1 MNTLQAELASLH
13 APVNN
18 ILDENNIIDE
28 TPNNESIGI
37 TVTVTNC
44 LLQSVTVTMNPTES
58 TQTITLQIQPS
69 NRNQ

>member
-18 ILDENNIIDE
+18 IDE
-28 TPNNESIGI
+28 TPSNETIGI

-44 LLQSVTVTMNPTES
+44 LLQSVTVTVNPTES
-58 TQTITLQIQPS
+58 TQTITLQIQGS
-69 NRNQ
+69 NPIT

>member
-18 ILDENNIIDE
+18 IDE
-28 TPNNESIGI
+28 TPDNESIGI

>member
-18 ILDENNIIDE
+18 IDE
-28 TPNNESIGI
+28 TPSNETIGI

-44 LLQSVTVTMNPTES
+44 LLQSVTVTVNPTES
-58 TQTITLQIQPS
+58 TQTITLQIQGS
-69 NRNQ
+69 NPTT